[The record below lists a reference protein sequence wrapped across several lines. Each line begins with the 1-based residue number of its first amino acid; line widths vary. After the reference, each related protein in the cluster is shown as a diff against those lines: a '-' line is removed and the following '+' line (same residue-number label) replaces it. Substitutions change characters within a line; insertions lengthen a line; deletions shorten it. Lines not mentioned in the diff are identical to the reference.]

1 MLNNEII
8 QRLQENAFARSTFYQ
23 LQKDFFRVGIELAL
37 PDEILENP
45 HEFLE
50 YLAKEVELVM
60 NDAPHLMSQLLYIA
74 DLPESQIN
82 QLFEEAEQPHR
93 SLSEALLRRA
103 AQKVLYREKY
113 KLGSL

>member
-8 QRLQENAFARSTFYQ
+8 ERLQENKFATDTFEQ
-23 LQKDFFRVGIELAL
+23 LKKDFLRVGIVLEL
-37 PDEILENP
+37 PDEILKNP
-45 HEFLE
+45 KDFLE
-50 YLAKEVELVM
+50 YLTKEVELIM
-60 NDAPHLMSQLLYIA
+60 NEAPHLLTQLLYIA
-74 DLPESQIN
+74 DLPESQVS

-93 SLSEALLRRA
+93 SLSEALLRRS

>member
-8 QRLQENAFARSTFYQ
+8 QRLQENQFATETFSQ
-23 LQKDFFRVGIELAL
+23 LKKDFLRVGIELVL

-45 HEFLE
+45 KEFLD
-50 YLAKEVELVM
+50 YLTKEVELIM
-60 NDAPHLMSQLLYIA
+60 NEAPHLLSQLLYIA
-74 DLPESQIN
+74 DLPESQVN
-82 QLFEEAEQPHR
+82 QLFDEAEQPHR